1 LKIILSLVIA
11 ALLCAIGGIVFIY
24 SGAYDVAA
32 TVPHNP
38 IVAWVLDTTMVES
51 VRAHARS
58 IQAPALDQPQ
68 VVESGAG
75 HYHDDCEIC
84 HGGPGVT
91 QSELA
96 RGLLPSPPDLGEA
109 AQEWTAAQLFWIVK
123 HGVKMTGM
131 PAWGPTHTDQE
142 LWATHQPTKASWAA
156 ELSLAHLFVPAG
168 VHNFRDRASGARG
181 LDLSGKL
188 LRSSTLALSYSP
200 LPL

>member
-1 LKIILSLVIA
+1 MKIILSLVIA

-131 PAWGPTHTDQE
+131 PAWGPTYTDQE
-142 LWATHQPTKASWAA
+142 LWAIVAFIRKLHELSPEQFQKMGHSPTHQSRLGSGTIA
-156 ELSLAHLFVPAG
+156 
-168 VHNFRDRASGARG
+168 RASFRTGRG
-181 LDLSGKL
+181 
-188 LRSSTLALSYSP
+188 P
-200 LPL
+200 